1 VRVTAEQLQAEV
13 DRVAQALAR
22 AGLPVDLELALLLMA
37 AELIETRTRADGSK
51 GFTRCR

>member
-13 DRVAQALAR
+13 ERVAQALAR
-22 AGLPVDLELALLLMA
+22 AGLPVDLEHALLMLA
-37 AELIETRTRADGSK
+37 AELIETRRRAGAS